1 MTGRLVVLTLIGSL
15 GSSSLAFAG
24 ESLLQSGLRIAGE
37 AGRVSVALPASD
49 ARRALTDRT
58 GRLASR
64 LTPVRAEALEGQGA
78 PALATSPMRKRTK
91 ILIYV
96 AAGVGFGVAAYA
108 IDHHVLNITPSTL
121 GTRKD

>member
-1 MTGRLVVLTLIGSL
+1 MMRRLVVLTLMGSL

-37 AGRVSVALPASD
+37 VERVPIALPASD
-49 ARRALTDRT
+49 SRTVLTDRA
-58 GRLASR
+58 GRLVFR
-64 LTPVRAEALEGQGA
+64 LTPVRAEALDGQEA

-91 ILIYV
+91 ILIFV
-96 AAGVGFGVAAYA
+96 AAGVGFAVSAYA
-108 IDHHVLNITPSTL
+108 IDHKVLNITPSTL

>member
-1 MTGRLVVLTLIGSL
+1 MMRRLVVLTLMGSL

-37 AGRVSVALPASD
+37 VGRVSIVQPASD
-49 ARRALTDRT
+49 ARTVLTDRA

-64 LTPVRAEALEGQGA
+64 LTPVRAEASQGQEA
-78 PALATSPMRKRTK
+78 PALSTSPMRKRTK
-91 ILIYV
+91 ILIFV
-96 AAGVGFGVAAYA
+96 AAGVGFAVSAYA
-108 IDHHVLNITPSTL
+108 IDHNVLNITPSTL